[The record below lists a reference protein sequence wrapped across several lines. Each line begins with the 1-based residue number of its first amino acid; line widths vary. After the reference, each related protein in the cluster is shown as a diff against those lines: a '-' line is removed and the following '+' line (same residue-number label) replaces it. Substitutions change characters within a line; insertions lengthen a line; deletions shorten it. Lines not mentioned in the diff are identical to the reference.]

1 MQFSHRKRRSPP
13 AVIII
18 SLIDVLIVVLIFLMV
33 TSTFKN
39 QPMIKLVLPESGQA
53 KPASIDQESLAITI
67 AKDGE
72 LFLGTRP
79 VSYEQLRQHV
89 LASAQQN
96 PGLTLS
102 INGDAS
108 ASYGVFIKMYDL
120 AIEANVRNVQIQT
133 RAASP

>member
-33 TSTFKN
+33 TSSFKN

-67 AKDGE
+67 AEDGQ

-96 PGLTLS
+96 PGLVLS
-102 INGDAS
+102 ISADAS
-108 ASYGVFIKMYDL
+108 ATVGLFIKINDL
-120 AIEANVRNVQIQT
+120 ALEANVKNVNIQT
-133 RAASP
+133 RNPSQ

>member
-67 AKDGE
+67 AEDGR
-72 LFLGTRP
+72 LFLGTQP
-79 VSYEQLRQHV
+79 VSYEQLRQQV
-89 LASAQQN
+89 LASAQKN
-96 PGLTLS
+96 PRLTLS
-102 INGDAS
+102 INADAS
-108 ASYGVFIKMYDL
+108 ATVGIFMKINDL
-120 AIEANVRNVQIQT
+120 ALEANVKNLNMKT
-133 RAASP
+133 RAPSP